1 MLVRLRAFC
10 NLTILLVWLVAQTDK
25 TTSYEMVLTSKM
37 WFMQRAVKAWKDTAS
52 IRATKVLFIV
62 TGSKI
67 KITACSEI
75 STPQHREEM
84 NNH

>member
-1 MLVRLRAFC
+1 
-10 NLTILLVWLVAQTDK
+10 
-25 TTSYEMVLTSKM
+25 MVLTSKM